1 MSLISYKD
9 VKKFDVKLVEN
20 GNSQDFQLNSKAAR
34 KIKYH
39 LSFLTIFSCS

>member
-9 VKKFDVKLVEN
+9 VNKFDVKLVEN

-34 KIKYH
+34 KA
-39 LSFLTIFSCS
+39 T